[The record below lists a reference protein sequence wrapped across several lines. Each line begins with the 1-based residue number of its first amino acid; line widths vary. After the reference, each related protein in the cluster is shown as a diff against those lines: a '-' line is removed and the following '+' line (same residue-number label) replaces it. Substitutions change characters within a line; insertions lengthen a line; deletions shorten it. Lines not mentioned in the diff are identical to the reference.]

1 MKNCIGI
8 RLAGG
13 FLWLSS
19 GRSRDRNVIASLVFL
34 CRTFR
39 VRPWKTHMQGM
50 WIPHVAGSFVRRCRR
65 FRMRYRAARLVQLSV
80 HFQSKWHHAPFGA
93 FLSIFH
99 ESTSQC
105 NEWHSFKIRCR
116 YINPKTKRC
125 AVSFCIQV
133 TNSQGHL
140 TLGFKNSPV
149 GRFLFLCA
157 PLLCDRL
164 NISQSGSIWVL

>member
-1 MKNCIGI
+1 LKNCTGI

-19 GRSRDRNVIASLVFL
+19 ERSRDHNVIASLDFL

-39 VRPWKTHMQGM
+39 VRPWETHMQGM

-80 HFQSKWHHAPFGA
+80 HFQSKWHGAPFHA

-99 ESTSQC
+99 ESTAHCSD
-105 NEWHSFKIRCR
+105 WRSMRVRRR
-116 YINPKTKRC
+116 YVNPGIFRI
-125 AVSFCIQV
+125 AVSFCIEV
-133 TNSQGHL
+133 TDSLGHQ
-140 TLGFKNSPV
+140 S
-149 GRFLFLCA
+149 CA
-157 PLLCDRL
+157 
-164 NISQSGSIWVL
+164 S

>member
-1 MKNCIGI
+1 MHIRGI
-8 RLAGG
+8 LTA
-13 FLWLSS
+13 
-19 GRSRDRNVIASLVFL
+19 DV
-34 CRTFR
+34 TE
-39 VRPWKTHMQGM
+39 
-50 WIPHVAGSFVRRCRR
+50 SFVRRRRR
-65 FRMRYRAARLVQLSV
+65 FRMSFGSARLMQLSV
-80 HFQSKWHHAPFGA
+80 HFQSKWHDAPFCA

-105 NEWHSFKIRCR
+105 NEWRSVKLRCR

-149 GRFLFLCA
+149 GRLLFLCA
-157 PLLCDRL
+157 PLHSSSGAISRNMVPNDLIMQKSMF
-164 NISQSGSIWVL
+164 NISATA